1 MKTVG
6 KIGWVLLSFV
16 IICIGVD
23 LVADKM
29 QLRNDLIRLHVVANS
44 DSEADQ
50 AIKLQ
55 VRDAVTAQLEPI
67 MSELN
72 SKEQAYTYIESNLKL
87 IEERANQKLA
97 ELGVEQSVSVSL
109 TQEEFDIRHYDT
121 FSLPSGVYDALRVEI
136 GEASGQNWWCVV
148 FPTLCIPA
156 ASSDFQDTAVSSG
169 FDDTLTNT
177 LSRDSRYEIRFFLL
191 DFLGRIENLFFKD

>member
-1 MKTVG
+1 MKTIG
-6 KIGWVLLSFV
+6 KIGWICLSLV
-16 IICIGVD
+16 IVCVNID
-23 LVADKM
+23 LVTDKM

-44 DSEADQ
+44 DSAEDQ

-55 VRDAVTAQLEPI
+55 VRDVVTAQLEPI
-67 MSELN
+67 MAELN

-97 ELGVEQSVSVSL
+97 ELGVEQSASVSL
-109 TQEEFDIRHYDT
+109 TQEKFNTRHYDT
-121 FSLPSGVYDALRVEI
+121 YSLPSGVYDALRVEI
-136 GEASGQNWWCVV
+136 GDAGGQNWWCVV

-169 FDDTLTNT
+169 FDDALTNT

>member
-1 MKTVG
+1 MKTIG
-6 KIGWVLLSFV
+6 KIGWICLSFV
-16 IICIGVD
+16 MICVSID
-23 LVADKM
+23 LVTDKM

-44 DSEADQ
+44 DSAEDQ

-55 VRDAVTAQLEPI
+55 VRDVVPAQLEPI
-67 MSELN
+67 MAELN
-72 SKEQAYTYIESNLKL
+72 SKEQAYVYIENNLRI
-87 IEERANQKLA
+87 IEDRANQKLA
-97 ELGVEQSVSVSL
+97 ELGVEQRASVSL
-109 TQEEFDIRHYDT
+109 TQEKFDTRHYDT

-148 FPTLCIPA
+148 FPTLCLPA
-156 ASSDFQDTAVSSG
+156 AASDFQDTAASSG
-169 FDDTLTNT
+169 FNDTLTHT